1 MEDTPEPEAGNDW
14 LSIVTSKTVEEF
26 ARAFT
31 TEPVLEASVLTTP
44 MVGVAAIRTFFQ
56 ATRGMYERIAFTRE
70 SRSGRQ
76 IYLEWAGEYRGRPVV
91 GTTILIVDAA
101 NAIERIRL
109 FHLPFD
115 QLVAFA
121 RDLDRRLTSGRLE
134 TMDET

>member
-14 LSIVTSKTVEEF
+14 LRIVTSKTVEEF

-91 GTTILIVDAA
+91 GTTILIGDAA
-101 NAIERIRL
+101 MRSS
-109 FHLPFD
+109 
-115 QLVAFA
+115 AFA
-121 RDLDRRLTSGRLE
+121 SSTCPLTNSWPLHAISIAG
-134 TMDET
+134 